1 MHLRLICNAVVIRA
15 NADAKKYFMVAL
27 YKGFL
32 HKKQIFLF
40 SDPSECLEVLHF
52 MLNVLDLR
60 LPNLTERFAE
70 LTKRLM
76 LKILE
81 ERFKV
86 GLKNENYFS

>member
-1 MHLRLICNAVVIRA
+1 MQCRRNKGKCGC
-15 NADAKKYFMVAL
+15 KKVL
-27 YKGFL
+27 YGCIIQRFFL

-40 SDPSECLEVLHF
+40 SDPSECLEVLHS
-52 MLNVLDLR
+52 MLNFLDLR
-60 LPNLTERFAE
+60 LPNFTEIE